1 MISRYTLNEI
11 AAEFERVH
19 YAGKNPSSCG
29 SVMITTHD
37 LPSACEL
44 SRYAIGGELVFQTK
58 GYVKSKSPSRKRSR
72 PYLKDLRN
80 LMFLVKLL
88 SRVNFENLH
97 TLIKTLCVLLRQTS
111 TLKVH
116 RRNQCTEAKDPRSVI
131 CLIGSMLILFIL
143 FRAATLQ

>member
-1 MISRYTLNEI
+1 MVSRYTLNEI

-80 LMFLVKLL
+80 LIFVVKLL
-88 SRVNFENLH
+88 SRVNFKKLH
-97 TLIKTLCVLLRQTS
+97 TLIKTLCVLLHQRS

-116 RRNQCTEAKDPRSVI
+116 QRNR
-131 CLIGSMLILFIL
+131 
-143 FRAATLQ
+143 